1 MSYFSR
7 RNYEKTTIFIR
18 IGSGFNE
25 RSECERFSI
34 RQSAH
39 KFKIKHMKISN
50 VLGKFSEFDAQKIDF
65 DPQNKKLKSIE
76 ATINTA
82 SIDTG
87 IKKRDDH
94 LRTSEYFDVEKF
106 PQIKFVSKK
115 IKGDSIIGD
124 LTIKGVTKEVKLD
137 YDFGGII
144 DNDGKLKV
152 GFSLDGKISRSD
164 FDIGED
170 SAMLGD
176 DVKFE
181 IEIEAQ
187 AQN

>member
-1 MSYFSR
+1 MKKLLFSFGLATVLMSGVNAKDFQLD
-7 RNYEKTTIFIR
+7 K
-18 IGSGFNE
+18 
-25 RSECERFSI
+25 
-34 RQSAH
+34 AH
-39 KFKIKHMKISN
+39 TSVNFKIKHMKISN

-144 DNDGKLKV
+144 NNDGKMKV

-187 AQN
+187 SQN